1 MQTVGRMLGIIIF
14 VLLIFVEGS
23 FGKELV
29 PITDMTGRKVYV
41 PKKVERIVALHGSLR
56 YVVYLQA
63 FEKVV
68 GVEEIEKR
76 GSMKGGPS
84 VGKAYWNVIKE
95 KVRRLPSIG
104 EGGPGKL
111 PDFERLLEVRPE
123 LVLTFERELA
133 DLIQEKTGIPVLV
146 LDYAGT
152 KGIDLERVMETI
164 NFLGKVLGKEKR
176 ASELNAYI
184 RSLLKEL
191 EQRTQGI
198 SLGPRVYVGGISMRG
213 HQNFLSTEA
222 DFPPF
227 KWLKAKNVA
236 DETRKKG
243 HLFIDRESL
252 FKWGPDFIFI
262 DVNGLPLIKEDYLK
276 NPDFYHHLKA
286 VRNGRVYTIFPINFY
301 RTNLEILFANTFFM
315 GKILYPERFKELNPE
330 KKAREI
336 FVKFLGKDIFD
347 DLKGV
352 YPGYEKLEFRGS
364 EIILSQIPF

>member
-1 MQTVGRMLGIIIF
+1 MQTIGMMLGILFFALFIF
-14 VLLIFVEGS
+14 IESS
-23 FGKELV
+23 FGKDLV
-29 PITDMTGRKVYV
+29 LITDMAGRKVYV
-41 PKKVERIVALHGSLR
+41 PRKVERIVALHGSLR

-68 GVEEIEKR
+68 GVEEVEKR

-95 KVRRLPSIG
+95 RVRGLPSIG

-111 PDFERLLEVRPE
+111 PDFEKLLEVRPE
-123 LVLTFERELA
+123 LVITFERDLA
-133 DLIQEKTGIPVLV
+133 GLIQEKTGIPVLV

-152 KGIDLERVMETI
+152 RGIEVDRVMEAI
-164 NFLGKVLGKEKR
+164 GLLGKVLGKEKR
-176 ASELNAYI
+176 ASELNAYLKELI
-184 RSLLKEL
+184 KEL

-198 SLGPRVYVGGISMRG
+198 GSGPKVYVGGVSMRG

-227 KWLKAKNVA
+227 KWLKAKNVV
-236 DETRKKG
+236 DETGKKG

-252 FKWGPDFIFI
+252 LKWDPDFIFV
-262 DVNGLPLIKEDYLK
+262 DVNGLPLVREDYLK
-276 NPDFYHHLKA
+276 NKDFYQHLKA

-315 GKILYPERFKELNPE
+315 GKVIYPERFKELNPE

-347 DLKGV
+347 DLKGA

-364 EIILSQIPF
+364 EIIFKQILF

>member
-1 MQTVGRMLGIIIF
+1 MQTVGRMLGILFFALFIF
-14 VLLIFVEGS
+14 VGVA

-29 PITDMTGRKVYV
+29 PVTDMAGRKVYV
-41 PKKVERIVALHGSLR
+41 PRKVERIVALHGSLR

-68 GVEEIEKR
+68 GVEEVEKR
-76 GSMKGGPS
+76 GTMRGGPS

-95 KVRRLPSIG
+95 RVKGLPSIG

-123 LVLTFERELA
+123 LVLTFEKELA
-133 DLIQEKTGIPVLV
+133 DLIQEKTGIPVFV
-146 LDYAGT
+146 LDYAGP
-152 KGIDLERVMETI
+152 GRIDLDKVRELI
-164 NFLGKVLGKEKR
+164 ALLGKVLGKEKR
-176 ASELNAYI
+176 ASELNAYLKELI
-184 RSLLKEL
+184 KEL

-198 SLGPRVYVGGISMRG
+198 GSGPKVYVGGVSMRG
-213 HQNFLSTEA
+213 HQNFFSTEA

-227 KWLKAKNVA
+227 KWLKAKNVV
-236 DETRKKG
+236 DEAGKKG

-252 FKWGPDFIFI
+252 LKWDPDFIFI

-276 NPDFYHHLKA
+276 NPSFYQHLKA
-286 VRNGRVYTIFPINFY
+286 VRNGRVYTIFPVNFY
-301 RTNLEILFANTFFM
+301 RTNLEILFANAFFM
-315 GKILYPERFKELNPE
+315 GKVLYPERFKELSPE

-364 EIILSQIPF
+364 EIIFKQILF